1 MYKPI
6 QTCLRNQRIT
16 NDIIPVL
23 DGQLGCYDE
32 SFLAVTVIDELFE
45 VILLLSLEFFHPE
58 VIEDEQVCPCKS
70 VKELDRLSL

>member
-1 MYKPI
+1 MHKPI
-6 QTCLRNQRIT
+6 QTCLRYQRIP

-23 DGQLGCYDE
+23 DRQLGCYDE

-58 VIEDEQVCPCKS
+58 VIEDK
-70 VKELDRLSL
+70 